1 MATHD
6 DPASPCAAA
15 SAALHSALSEVN
27 TLPELFA
34 WRVALTPGQSAYR
47 HVDAGDSQWHD
58 MSWQATAER
67 VREWMNA
74 LCQHELA
81 AGARVAILLPNGLDH
96 VCMDLAALSLGLV
109 PVPMH
114 AVDNPDSIAYI
125 LQDSDTSV
133 LIVDSAAR
141 WQAIAGVGLPAPQL
155 KQVIVAE
162 APGVEAAS
170 GQVITLDAWL
180 QAGREWARRHG
191 GAPAQP
197 VRVAPQDLAAIV
209 YTSGTTGRP
218 KGVMLSHGNVVSNV
232 KEVLQRFAVAEND
245 VLLSFLPLSHTFE
258 RTVGYYVPM
267 AVGACVAHARSVAL
281 LQEDLSTVKPTV
293 LVSVPRI
300 YERIYAKVQEAM
312 NERGPVGR
320 TLMSWAETIGWHQFL
335 ASQDHAQLGSAE
347 RLAWQVLRPWVAQ
360 KVLDAFGGRVRLA
373 ISGGAPLSANIAHF
387 FLGLGLNLLQGY
399 GMTET
404 SPVVSAN
411 TPDDND
417 PTSVGRP
424 LPGVQVRIAEDGELM
439 VAGPNVMLGY
449 WKREADT
456 RRVLEP
462 DGWLHT
468 GDQARIVDGRLYI
481 VGRIK
486 DIIVTST
493 GEKVPP
499 ADLELAIQGDPLFA
513 QVLVIGEQRPFLS
526 VLAVV
531 DPLTWEREAQAL
543 GLDPANPDA
552 LASEAAH
559 AMALQR
565 IARQVKAFPSYAT
578 PKQVCLLREPW
589 TIDAGLMTPTLKLK
603 RPALEH
609 RFAAQIE
616 KMYERH

>member
-1 MATHD
+1 MSMHD
-6 DPASPCAAA
+6 SSNSIAD
-15 SAALHSALSEVN
+15 ALKDVA

-47 HVDAGDSQWHD
+47 HFDAADSQWHD
-58 MSWQATAER
+58 LSWQATAER
-67 VREWMNA
+67 VQEWMNA
-74 LCQHELA
+74 LRRHELA
-81 AGARVAILLPNGLDH
+81 TGARVAILLPNGLDH
-96 VCMDLAALSLGLV
+96 VCMDLAALGLGLV

-125 LQDSDTSV
+125 LQDSDASV
-133 LIVDSAAR
+133 LIVDSALR
-141 WQAIAGVGLPAPQL
+141 WQAIRGVGLPTPQL
-155 KQVIVAE
+155 RQVIVAE
-162 APGVEAAS
+162 PPNSAVTDERVVA
-170 GQVITLDAWL
+170 LEAWL
-180 QAGREWARRHG
+180 EAGRQWARAQPG
-191 GAPAQP
+191 GAHVER
-197 VRVAPQDLAAIV
+197 VRVPPQALAAIV

-232 KEVLQRFAVAEND
+232 KEVLQRFAVADND

-281 LQEDLSTVKPTV
+281 LQEDLATVKPTV

-335 ASQDHAQLGSAE
+335 ATQDHAQLGSAE

-456 RRVLEP
+456 GRVLEA

-468 GDQARIVDGRLYI
+468 GDQAKIVDGRLYI

-513 QVLVIGEQRPFLS
+513 QVLVIGEQRPFLA

-543 GLDPANPDA
+543 GLDPAHPDA
-552 LASEAAH
+552 LMSEAAH

-565 IARQVKAFPSYAT
+565 IAHQVKAFPSYAT

-616 KMYERH
+616 AMYERH